1 MSTATDE
8 LATERTRSPRRLRGT
23 GFVWLLVLPGLAMLV
38 AVVLYPLLRS
48 IVMAFFDESLLYPG
62 RDFVGLD
69 NIVSVLTGDFP
80 QLLWQTLI
88 FTSGAT
94 LFPFLIGLALALALD
109 TGIRGRAAMRG
120 MFLFPWLLPSVVVSF
135 LWSWIFDAN
144 YGVLNGLLE
153 SLSLIDSPVA
163 WLFDTE
169 TARAGLILAKT
180 WNSFPWIMVMLLAAL
195 QTVPSELKEAASI
208 DGAGAIRR
216 FWTITWPHI
225 SGVTGIIL
233 LLEVIWNF
241 QHFDLIYVMTGG
253 GPAGTTSTL
262 ATALYDAAFSSYN
275 LGEAGAI
282 GVLWIVL
289 LMAMVVVYVHLSER
303 SEDPS

>member
-1 MSTATDE
+1 MSTTTPE
-8 LATERTRSPRRLRGT
+8 LEIERTRSPRRIRGT
-23 GFVWLLVLPGLAMLV
+23 GFVWLLVLPGLALLI

-48 IVMAFFDESLLYPG
+48 IAMAFFEESLLYPG
-62 RDFVGLD
+62 REFVGLE
-69 NIVSVLTGDFP
+69 NFTVVLGEDFP

-88 FTSGAT
+88 FTAGAT
-94 LFPFLIGLALALALD
+94 VLPFLIGLALALALD
-109 TGIRGRAAMRG
+109 TGIRGRGVMRG

-144 YGVLNGLLE
+144 YGVLNGLLQ
-153 SLSLIDSPVA
+153 SLSLIDAPVA

-169 TARAGLILAKT
+169 AARAGLILAKT

-216 FWTITWPHI
+216 FRTVTWPHI
-225 SGVTGIIL
+225 AGVTGIVL

-262 ATALYDAAFSSYN
+262 ATALYEAAFSAYD

-282 GVLWIVL
+282 GVLWIIL
-289 LMAMVVVYVHLSER
+289 LMAMVVVYVQLSER
-303 SEDPS
+303 SEEPS

>member
-1 MSTATDE
+1 MSTASDE
-8 LATERTRSPRRLRGT
+8 LVIERAQSPRRIRGT
-23 GFVWLLVLPGLAMLV
+23 GFAWLLVLPGLAMLV
-38 AVVLYPLLRS
+38 TVVLYPLLRS

-62 RDFVGLD
+62 REFVGLD
-69 NIVSVLTGDFP
+69 NIVSVLGDDFL

-88 FTSGAT
+88 FTAGST
-94 LFPFLIGLALALALD
+94 IFPFLIGLALALALD
-109 TGIRGRAAMRG
+109 SGIRGRGAMRG
-120 MFLFPWLLPSVVVSF
+120 LFLFPWLLPSVVVSF

-144 YGVLNGLLE
+144 YGVLNGVLE
-153 SLSLIDSPVA
+153 SLSLIDGPVA
-163 WLFDTE
+163 WLFDTW
-169 TARAGLILAKT
+169 TARTGLIMAKT

-216 FWTITWPHI
+216 FRTVTWPHI
-225 SGVTGIIL
+225 AGVTGIVL

-241 QHFDLIYVMTGG
+241 QHFDLIFVMTGG

-282 GVLWIVL
+282 GVLWIIL
-289 LMAMVVVYVHLSER
+289 LMAMVVVYVRLSER
-303 SEDPS
+303 DEVRS

>member
-1 MSTATDE
+1 MSTASDE
-8 LATERTRSPRRLRGT
+8 LSMEQAQGPRRIRGT

-38 AVVLYPLLRS
+38 TVVLYPLLRS

-62 RDFVGLD
+62 REFVGLD
-69 NIVSVLTGDFP
+69 NIASVLTGEFP

-153 SLSLIDSPVA
+153 SLSLIDGPVA
-163 WLFDTE
+163 WLFDTG
-169 TARAGLILAKT
+169 TARAGLIMAKT

-195 QTVPSELKEAASI
+195 QTVPAELKEAASI

-216 FWTITWPHI
+216 FWTVTWPHI

-241 QHFDLIYVMTGG
+241 QHFDLIFVMTGG

-282 GVLWIVL
+282 GLLWIIL
-289 LMAMVVVYVHLSER
+289 LMAMVIIYVQLSER

>member
-8 LATERTRSPRRLRGT
+8 LMQERTRSPRRISGT

-48 IVMAFFDESLLYPG
+48 MVMAFFDESLLYPG
-62 RDFVGLD
+62 REFVGLD
-69 NIVSVLTGDFP
+69 NIISVLTGNFP

-88 FTSGAT
+88 FTVGAT
-94 LFPFLIGLALALALD
+94 VFPLLIGMALALALD
-109 TGIRGRAAMRG
+109 TRIRGRAVMRG
-120 MFLFPWLLPSVVVSF
+120 LFLFPWLLPGVVVSF

-153 SLSLIDSPVA
+153 TLSLIDGPTA
-163 WLFDTE
+163 WLFATD
-169 TARAGLILAKT
+169 TARAGLIMAKT

-208 DGAGAIRR
+208 DGAGAIRK
-216 FWTITWPHI
+216 FWTVTWPYI
-225 SGVTGIIL
+225 SGVTGIL
-233 LLEVIWNF
+233 VLLEVIWNF

-253 GPAGTTSTL
+253 GPAGTTETL
-262 ATALYDAAFSSYN
+262 ATALYDSAFSSYN

-282 GVLWIVL
+282 GLLWIIL
-289 LMAMVVVYVHLSER
+289 LMVMVVIYVVRSER

>member
-1 MSTATDE
+1 MSTGTDA
-8 LATERTRSPRRLRGT
+8 LERSRAPRRIQAT
-23 GFVWLLVLPGLAMLV
+23 GFIWLLVLPGLAMLV
-38 AVVLYPLLRS
+38 TVVLYPLLRS
-48 IVMAFFDESLLYPG
+48 IVMAFFDESLLYHG
-62 RDFVGLD
+62 REFVGFE
-69 NIVSVLTGDFP
+69 NIASVLGDDFL

-88 FTSGAT
+88 FTAGAT
-94 LFPFLIGLALALALD
+94 VFPFLIGLALALALN

-120 MFLFPWLLPSVVVSF
+120 LFLFPWLLPSVVVSF

-153 SLSLIDSPVA
+153 ALSIIDSPVA
-163 WLFDTE
+163 WLFATD
-169 TARAGLILAKT
+169 TARAGLIMAKT

-195 QTVPSELKEAASI
+195 QTVPTELKEAASI
-208 DGAGAIRR
+208 DGAGTIRK
-216 FWTITWPHI
+216 FWTVTWPHI

-262 ATALYDAAFSSYN
+262 ATALYDSAFSSYN

-282 GVLWIVL
+282 GLLWIIL
-289 LMAMVVVYVHLSER
+289 LMAMVVIYVQLSER
-303 SEDPS
+303 SGEPS

>member
-8 LATERTRSPRRLRGT
+8 LTQERTRSPRRISGT

-48 IVMAFFDESLLYPG
+48 MVMAFFDESLLYPG
-62 RDFVGLD
+62 REFVGLD
-69 NIVSVLTGDFP
+69 NIISVLTGNFP

-88 FTSGAT
+88 FTVGAT
-94 LFPFLIGLALALALD
+94 VFPLLIGMALALALD
-109 TGIRGRAAMRG
+109 TKIRGRAVMRG
-120 MFLFPWLLPSVVVSF
+120 LFLFPWLLPGVVVSF

-153 SLSLIDSPVA
+153 TLSLIDGPTA
-163 WLFDTE
+163 WLFATD
-169 TARAGLILAKT
+169 TARAGLIMAKT

-208 DGAGAIRR
+208 DGAGAIRK
-216 FWTITWPHI
+216 FWTVTWPYI
-225 SGVTGIIL
+225 SGVTGIL
-233 LLEVIWNF
+233 VLLEVIWNF

-253 GPAGTTSTL
+253 GPAGTTETL
-262 ATALYDAAFSSYN
+262 ATALYDSAFSSYN

-282 GVLWIVL
+282 GLLWIIL
-289 LMAMVVVYVHLSER
+289 LMVMVVIYVVRSER

>member
-1 MSTATDE
+1 M
-8 LATERTRSPRRLRGT
+8 
-23 GFVWLLVLPGLAMLV
+23 
-38 AVVLYPLLRS
+38 
-48 IVMAFFDESLLYPG
+48 
-62 RDFVGLD
+62 GLD
-69 NIVSVLTGDFP
+69 NIISVLGNDFP

-88 FTSGAT
+88 FTAGAT
-94 LFPFLIGLALALALD
+94 IFPFLIGLALALALD
-109 TGIRGRAAMRG
+109 TGIRGRGAMRG
-120 MFLFPWLLPSVVVSF
+120 LFLFPWLLPSVVVSF

-153 SLSLIDSPVA
+153 SLALIDGPVA
-163 WLFDTE
+163 WLFDTWS
-169 TARAGLILAKT
+169 ARTGLIMAKT

-216 FWTITWPHI
+216 FRTVTWPHI
-225 SGVTGIIL
+225 AGVTGIVL

-241 QHFDLIYVMTGG
+241 QHFDLIFVMTGG

-282 GVLWIVL
+282 GVLWIIL
-289 LMAMVVVYVHLSER
+289 LMAMVVLYVRLSER
-303 SEDPS
+303 DEELS

>member
-1 MSTATDE
+1 MSTAPPE
-8 LATERTRSPRRLRGT
+8 IAMERTQSPRRIRGT

-38 AVVLYPLLRS
+38 TVVLYPLLRS

-62 RDFVGLD
+62 REFVGLD
-69 NIVSVLTGDFP
+69 NIVSVLGGDFP

-88 FTSGAT
+88 FTAGST
-94 LFPFLIGLALALALD
+94 IFPFLIGLALALALD
-109 TGIRGRAAMRG
+109 TGIRGRGAMRG

-153 SLSLIDSPVA
+153 SLSLIDGPVA

-169 TARAGLILAKT
+169 TARAGLIMAKT

-195 QTVPSELKEAASI
+195 QTVPAELKEAASI

-216 FWTITWPHI
+216 FWTVTWPHI

-241 QHFDLIYVMTGG
+241 QHFDLIFVMTGG

-289 LMAMVVVYVHLSER
+289 LMAMVVIYVQLSER
-303 SEDPS
+303 NEDPS

>member
-1 MSTATDE
+1 MSIAPPE
-8 LATERTRSPRRLRGT
+8 LARQRARSPRRIRGT

-48 IVMAFFDESLLYPG
+48 LVIAFFDESLLYPG
-62 RDFVGLD
+62 REFVGLE
-69 NIVSVLTGDFP
+69 NIASVLGDDFP

-88 FTSGAT
+88 FTAGST
-94 LFPFLIGLALALALD
+94 VFPFLIGLALALALD
-109 TGIRGRAAMRG
+109 TGIRGRGALRG
-120 MFLFPWLLPSVVVSF
+120 LFLFPWLLPSVVVSF

-144 YGVLNGLLE
+144 YGVLNGLLQ

-169 TARAGLILAKT
+169 TARIGLIMAKT

-195 QTVPSELKEAASI
+195 QTVPAELKEAASI

-216 FWTITWPHI
+216 FWTVTWPHI

-241 QHFDLIYVMTGG
+241 QHFDLIFVMTGG

-262 ATALYDAAFSSYN
+262 ATALYDAAFGSYD

-282 GVLWIVL
+282 GLLWIIL
-289 LMAMVVVYVHLSER
+289 LMAMVVVYVQLSER

>member
-8 LATERTRSPRRLRGT
+8 LMQERTRSPRRISGT

-48 IVMAFFDESLLYPG
+48 MVMAFFDESLLYPG
-62 RDFVGLD
+62 REFVGLD
-69 NIVSVLTGDFP
+69 NIISVLTGNFP

-88 FTSGAT
+88 FTVGAT
-94 LFPFLIGLALALALD
+94 VFPLLIGMALALALD
-109 TGIRGRAAMRG
+109 TKIRGRAVMRG
-120 MFLFPWLLPSVVVSF
+120 LFLFPWLLPGVVVSF

-153 SLSLIDSPVA
+153 TLSLIDGPTA
-163 WLFDTE
+163 WLFATD
-169 TARAGLILAKT
+169 TARAGLIMAKT

-208 DGAGAIRR
+208 DGAGAIRK
-216 FWTITWPHI
+216 FWTVTWPYI
-225 SGVTGIIL
+225 SGVTGIL
-233 LLEVIWNF
+233 VLLEVIWNF

-253 GPAGTTSTL
+253 GPAGTTETL
-262 ATALYDAAFSSYN
+262 ATALYDSAFSSYN

-282 GVLWIVL
+282 GLLWIIL
-289 LMAMVVVYVHLSER
+289 LMVMVVIYVVRSER

>member
-1 MSTATDE
+1 MSTASDE
-8 LATERTRSPRRLRGT
+8 LMSERAQSPRRIRGT
-23 GFVWLLVLPGLAMLV
+23 GFAWLLVLPGLAMLV
-38 AVVLYPLLRS
+38 TVVLYPLLRS

-62 RDFVGLD
+62 REFVGLD
-69 NIVSVLTGDFP
+69 NIISVLGNDFP

-88 FTSGAT
+88 FTAGAT
-94 LFPFLIGLALALALD
+94 IFPFLIGLALALALD
-109 TGIRGRAAMRG
+109 TGIRGRGAMRG
-120 MFLFPWLLPSVVVSF
+120 LFLFPWLLPSVVVSF

-153 SLSLIDSPVA
+153 SLALIDGPVA
-163 WLFDTE
+163 WLFDTWS
-169 TARAGLILAKT
+169 ARTGLIMAKT

-216 FWTITWPHI
+216 FRTVTWPHI
-225 SGVTGIIL
+225 AGVTGIVL

-241 QHFDLIYVMTGG
+241 QHFDLIFVMTGG

-282 GVLWIVL
+282 GVLWIIL
-289 LMAMVVVYVHLSER
+289 LMAMVVLYVRLSER
-303 SEDPS
+303 DEELS

>member
-1 MSTATDE
+1 MSTDTDQ
-8 LATERTRSPRRLRGT
+8 LAPAPPRSPRRIQGT

-94 LFPFLIGLALALALD
+94 IFPFLIGLALALALNSK
-109 TGIRGRAAMRG
+109 IRGRAAMRG

-153 SLSLIDSPVA
+153 ALSLIDSPTA
-163 WLFDTE
+163 WLFSTD
-169 TARAGLILAKT
+169 TARAGLIMAKT

-208 DGAGAIRR
+208 DGAGAIRK
-216 FWTITWPHI
+216 FWTVTWPHI

-253 GPAGTTSTL
+253 GPAGTTNTL
-262 ATALYDAAFSSYN
+262 ATALYDSAFSSYN

-282 GVLWIVL
+282 GVLWIIL
-289 LMAMVVVYVHLSER
+289 LMAMVVIYVQLSER
-303 SEDPS
+303 SEDRS

>member
-1 MSTATDE
+1 MSTASEE
-8 LATERTRSPRRLRGT
+8 LVIERAQSPRRIRGT
-23 GFVWLLVLPGLAMLV
+23 GFAWLLVLPGLAMLV
-38 AVVLYPLLRS
+38 TVVLYPLLRS
-48 IVMAFFDESLLYPG
+48 IVMAFFDESLLHPG
-62 RDFVGLD
+62 REFVGLG
-69 NIVSVLTGDFP
+69 NIASVLGDDFP

-88 FTSGAT
+88 FTAGST
-94 LFPFLIGLALALALD
+94 IFPFLIGLALALALD

-120 MFLFPWLLPSVVVSF
+120 LFLFPWLLPSVVVSF

-153 SLSLIDSPVA
+153 SLSLIDGPVA
-163 WLFDTE
+163 WLFDTWS
-169 TARAGLILAKT
+169 ARTGLIMAKT

-208 DGAGAIRR
+208 DGAGAVRR
-216 FWTITWPHI
+216 FRTVTWPHI
-225 SGVTGIIL
+225 AGVTGIVL

-241 QHFDLIYVMTGG
+241 QHFDLIFVMTGG

-282 GVLWIVL
+282 GVLWIIL
-289 LMAMVVVYVHLSER
+289 LMAMVVVYVRLSER
-303 SEDPS
+303 DEKLS